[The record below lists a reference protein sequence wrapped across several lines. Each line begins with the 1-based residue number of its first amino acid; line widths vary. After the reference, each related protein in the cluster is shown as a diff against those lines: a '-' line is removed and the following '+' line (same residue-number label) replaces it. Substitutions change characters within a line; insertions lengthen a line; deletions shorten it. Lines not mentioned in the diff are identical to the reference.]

1 MNTQQLF
8 LFCLLVYVLVHTHIK
23 YIVHAGEFARIK
35 GNAYKYV
42 LWFMD
47 IYILYFFDFRKSVN
61 NSKRANR
68 NPTHQRYPITDKSH
82 NKSEISTCTKCES
95 HSSYSAQQS
104 FWFHELGHKIKANSG
119 KLTIKS
125 TSEWYNFP
133 FNNSPFFFSFR
144 QKSSNEN
151 AEINKWMK
159 GGSFITM
166 KNNEKHENHLVF
178 AANSDGAI

>member
-1 MNTQQLF
+1 MYLYIHTSNVLCMRENFRGSKAMHINTYSGLWI
-8 LFCLLVYVLVHTHIK
+8 YM
-23 YIVHAGEFARIK
+23 YIIF
-35 GNAYKYV
+35 
-42 LWFMD
+42 
-47 IYILYFFDFRKSVN
+47 FFDFRKFVN

-104 FWFHELGHKIKANSG
+104 FWFHELGHKIKGNSG

-125 TSEWYNFP
+125 TGEWYNFP
-133 FNNSPFFFSFR
+133 FNNSPLFFSFR

-151 AEINKWMK
+151 AEINK
-159 GGSFITM
+159 
-166 KNNEKHENHLVF
+166 
-178 AANSDGAI
+178 